1 MQLTDHILSREGI
14 LTTFAIAKKVT
25 VKNMKLVAEKFK
37 SGKITK
43 TKAQEILKN
52 IVMEETTAAILNN
65 KIPGLILNGTENT
78 VVDKKLMMELTYF
91 CSLIAKKIEEK
102 KISRYHSCYII
113 NTIVT
118 MLKLTEED
126 FAEFHNKFRN
136 PDGGDEQPA

>member
-1 MQLTDHILSREGI
+1 MNLTDHILSREGI

-43 TKAQEILKN
+43 DKAQEILKN
-52 IVMEETTAAILNN
+52 IVMEETTTAILNN
-65 KIPGLILNGTENT
+65 KIPGLILNGTLNN

-102 KISRYHSCYII
+102 KISKYHSCYII

-118 MLKLTEED
+118 MLKLAEED
-126 FAEFHNKFRN
+126 FSDFHNKFRN
-136 PDGGDEQPA
+136 SDGDDEQPA